1 MLLWK
6 KSVYYD
12 IKISWTYQDGGTLKE
27 EKSKTTNLDENI
39 LIFMEF

>member
-12 IKISWTYQDGGTLKE
+12 IKIDWTYQDGGNLKE
-27 EKSKTTNLDENI
+27 EKSKTTYLDENI
-39 LIFMEF
+39 LILVEF